1 MVFAQRLWPSGAS
14 DAVEDVGCR
23 GCFRTSVALDHASA
37 FRADRRLLGLVGWRS
52 SSRTWRAALRPG
64 VALILQASVLDSDA
78 PLGLTLTNDLDVT
91 FD

>member
-1 MVFAQRLWPSGAS
+1 MRAARRCASAGAAALMSLSKNENTSRPS
-14 DAVEDVGCR
+14 R
-23 GCFRTSVALDHASA
+23 RHASA
-37 FRADRRLLGLVGWRS
+37 FRADRRLLGFVGGRS
-52 SSRTWRAALRPG
+52 SSRTWRAVLGPG